1 MVDTGE
7 SRAVKAVRLR
17 WIARVIFI
25 LWALFWLYFNI
36 GSGIVEHEG
45 PESMFWHLAVAAII
59 LVAAAVAWFFEDVGG
74 ILLILLALA
83 ACYVI
88 RIPAQIATPD
98 GQLLLLTLVLP
109 PLSAGVLLVV
119 NHWVVRRPRA

>member
-59 LVAAAVAWFFEDVGG
+59 LVAASPGLRSQRAGSKP
-74 ILLILLALA
+74 
-83 ACYVI
+83 ACLTFC
-88 RIPAQIATPD
+88 ATK
-98 GQLLLLTLVLP
+98 
-109 PLSAGVLLVV
+109 
-119 NHWVVRRPRA
+119 